1 MPLMTK
7 QFAHFEALSDNIK
20 FAIEEVHI
28 EQIKLQTKIAVL
40 NKYRYEIDKALDEER
55 AKVPPTAPHGDGER
69 S

>member
-7 QFAHFEALSDNIK
+7 PFAHFEMLASNIK

-28 EQIKLQTKIAVL
+28 EQIKLQTKLEVL

-55 AKVPPTAPHGDGER
+55 AKVAPPSPPQGER
-69 S
+69 NE